1 MGNRISKLTGF
12 AGRLRGGFGEP
23 GQLNTAIRL
32 FAAEG
37 VLIALVNNIVN
48 NNNNL
53 FATRMGASDFE
64 ISLVT
69 SLPQLMGMLVLIPG
83 SILTDR
89 MPNKR
94 RMVITTLL
102 LLLSSY
108 FVMAFTPFFSEYRLA
123 AFIGMLTLSMGPMT
137 LYNTCW
143 QAYFS
148 DVVPIEERNRA
159 FTLRTK
165 GTFFVSILMPLV
177 TGPLLAAVAASE
189 GKIRMHQAFVWVAC
203 GLLAVQVLVVK
214 RISGGDVHSGNGISF
229 KDLKAAAAD
238 LSRNKRFLGF
248 AAVALLFYLMWQS
261 DWTLYYLGMLY
272 YLKLDEA
279 WLSYVN
285 VGGALIQ
292 FLTIGFWSRVNEK
305 MGVRFGIIFGSLG
318 LALCPVSMIVST
330 SLPAGVGAPVFL
342 IMNTLSNF
350 AFATVALNML
360 QCLLQVVPE
369 KNKTLS
375 IAIYTV
381 LISFS
386 NAVMPVVGVQVYTAF
401 GADLRA
407 LHITFWILFSARIVT
422 TGLWTL
428 RWWLLR
434 HEPKL

>member
-12 AGRLRGGFGEP
+12 AGRLRGGFPESDR
-23 GQLNTAIRL
+23 LNAAIRL
-32 FAAEG
+32 FAIEG

-48 NNNNL
+48 NNNYL
-53 FATRMGASDFE
+53 FATRMGANDFQ
-64 ISLVT
+64 ISLVA
-69 SLPQLMGMLVLIPG
+69 SLPQLVGMLVLIPG
-83 SILTDR
+83 GILTDR

-94 RMVITTLL
+94 RMVITTLFL
-102 LLLSSY
+102 LLAAY
-108 FVMAFTPFFSEYRLA
+108 FIMAFTPFFEGYRLV

-137 LYNTCW
+137 LYGTSW

-165 GTFFVSILMPLV
+165 GTFFVSILIPLV
-177 TGPLLAAVAASE
+177 TGPLLASVAANE
-189 GKIRMHQAFVWVAC
+189 GKIRMHQAFVWFAC
-203 GLLAVQVLVVK
+203 ALLVIQVLTLK
-214 RISGGDVHSGNGISF
+214 RISGGNVHSGSGISF
-229 KDLKAAAAD
+229 KDLKAAAVD
-238 LSRNKRFLGF
+238 LSHNRRFLGF
-248 AAVALLFYLMWQS
+248 AGVALLFYLMWQS
-261 DWTLYYLGMLY
+261 DWTLYYLGQIN
-272 YLKLDEA
+272 YLKMNET

-285 VGGALIQ
+285 VGGALVQ

-318 LALCPVSMIVST
+318 LAFCPISMIVST
-330 SLPAGVGAPVFL
+330 SLPHSAGPLVFL

-350 AFATVALNML
+350 AFATVALNIL

-381 LISFS
+381 LITFS
-386 NAVMPVVGVQVYTAF
+386 NAVMPVVGVQIYTAF

-422 TGLWTL
+422 TSLWTL

-434 HEPKL
+434 HELKI